1 MGIDGTK
8 KWQRLETYGGKL
20 VENIVQA
27 VARDLLANA
36 IRNML
41 FGGYLINFHIH
52 DEIIAEVPKGSDL
65 TLEKAIDLMCKGSG
79 VGRRAAVKTQM
90 DLQEISYKK
99 E

>member
-1 MGIDGTK
+1 MGINGTK

-65 TLEKAIDLMCKGSG
+65 TLEKAIDLMC
-79 VGRRAAVKTQM
+79 RAPEWAEGLPLNADGFTG
-90 DLQEISYKK
+90 DFYKK